1 MNNWLSHVAEFRKAN
16 PDVKYKQ
23 ALSEA
28 KKTYKQ
34 TPAPVPIAPEPLT
47 ENFKAVLKKRV
58 KKSLK
63 EMKQ

>member
-1 MNNWLSHVAEFRKAN
+1 MNPWLSHVAEFRKAN

-34 TPAPVPIAPEPLT
+34 TPAPAPVSITPPVVEVPLT
-47 ENFKAVLKKRV
+47 KP
-58 KKSLK
+58 KKSTQRK
-63 EMKQ
+63 I

>member
-1 MNNWLSHVAEFRKAN
+1 MNPWLSHVAEFRKAN

-34 TPAPVPIAPEPLT
+34 PVPVPIAPEPLN
-47 ENFKAVLKKRV
+47 ESFEAVLKKRV

>member
-1 MNNWLSHVAEFRKAN
+1 MNPWLSHVAEFRKAN

-34 TPAPVPIAPEPLT
+34 TPAPAPITPVVEVPLT
-47 ENFKAVLKKRV
+47 KPKKFTQR
-58 KKSLK
+58 KI
-63 EMKQ
+63 